1 MTHRSNSLGAPKDRK
16 SAAVDM
22 DLEKEA
28 PNVVT
33 EAGFRDLIEAG
44 YHVEVVCKEDAYRKN
59 SVWHGVWIL
68 RAVNDDGVEKQL
80 VTARARRGGDYIKVR
95 KFKTVTGL
103 VSFLIDLGFTVIAF
117 PVLEGQRWTFTLSQ
131 EEDGDSNS

>member
-1 MTHRSNSLGAPKDRK
+1 MAHRSNSLGAPKDRK

-33 EAGFRDLIEAG
+33 EAGFRDLIESG
-44 YHVEVVCKEDAYRKN
+44 YHVEVVCKEDVYRKN

-117 PVLEGQRWTFTLSQ
+117 PVLEGQRWTFTLSS

>member
-1 MTHRSNSLGAPKDRK
+1 MAHRNNSLGAPKDRK
-16 SAAVDM
+16 SATVDM

-33 EAGFRDLIEAG
+33 EAGFRDLIESG
-44 YHVEVVCKEDAYRKN
+44 YHVEVVCKEDASRKN